1 MRWLTLLLVGG
12 LVLAV
17 SSQCWAMTWLDS
29 PGDEGFRMDIIN
41 WSMAKTYVLPTPS
54 GPTEGV
60 AAVNGLP
67 NTGPTPGGFAIPAA
81 RPQIGLGGIGGALAG
96 QVEDGWGIFYI
107 NAILADPGA
116 TTFWS
121 AAADPTREIVGL
133 YYGAVDTAVA
143 VDINGI
149 QQVSA
154 AGVFIDF
161 YEQPKGT
168 FNPNNGSAWRL
179 AFDKYRGVGFD
190 AAGNPIANSQLIM
203 RLESTDNTAWGW
215 QTLASDIDGDGDT
228 DGDFV
233 ASFVPA
239 PLPVGSGTGK
249 SNMFLDLVGG
259 TWVPFVEQAPNYFP
273 LVDNRFGSS
282 VDADMHAGQDFD
294 PASFGPADWVITSDD
309 PTRGSFIPE
318 PVTMASL
325 FLGIGCLSRYIRKRR

>member
-1 MRWLTLLLVGG
+1 MRWLTLLLIGG

-17 SSQCWAMTWLDS
+17 SSQCWALSWLTP
-29 PGDEGFRMDIIN
+29 PGNEMFRLDMLD
-41 WSMAKTYVLPTPS
+41 WSMAKTYLLGTPS
-54 GPTEGV
+54 LPTEGV

-67 NTGPTPGGFAIPAA
+67 NTGPTPGAFAIPAA

-96 QVEDGWGIFYI
+96 QAEDGWGIFYI
-107 NAILADPGA
+107 NAIMADPGV

-143 VDINGI
+143 VDANGI

-154 AGVFIDF
+154 AGLFIDF

-168 FNPNNGSAWRL
+168 FDPTFGSAYRL

-190 AAGNPIANSQLIM
+190 AAGNLIADAKLLM
-203 RLESTDNTAWGW
+203 RLESTDNTAWAW
-215 QTLASDIDGDGDT
+215 QTAASDIDGDGDP

-239 PLPVGSGTGK
+239 AVPVGSGTGK
-249 SNMFLDLVGG
+249 SNMFVDLVGG
-259 TWVPFVEQAPNYFP
+259 DWVPFVEQAPNYFP
-273 LVDNRFGSS
+273 LTDNRFGSS

-294 PASFGPADWVITSDD
+294 PAALGPSDWTITSDD
-309 PTRGSFIPE
+309 PTRGHFIPE
-318 PVTMASL
+318 PVTMVLVAFGGLGVL
-325 FLGIGCLSRYIRKRR
+325 FGRKRK